1 MIQSSEMHVVGDTTK
16 AMACLSQG
24 RILSARIQ
32 SAHHLYQEKQNH
44 DLFRRLGNFGINF
57 KNHLSV

>member
-1 MIQSSEMHVVGDTTK
+1 MIQSSEMHVVGHITK

-57 KNHLSV
+57 